1 MGALFHTHVF
11 HTHTHRDSP
20 WKISAEI
27 RCTYPAPRVVGTV
40 EIAYVSDPRARYAAP
55 AEAEAEAGAEAGA
68 LAPDEEPAHAFLNE
82 EIALLG
88 VVAERVGNLL
98 SRTVVE
104 EKISRLTNTL
114 SLCTECDSVRDADGW
129 KSLQRFLEEHSN
141 IAFVRMLCPAC
152 AEAII
157 ARNVVPPQHT
167 SGSAATTEHHSTAAP
182 APASSSSS
190 SSAATTAKHHEATIV
205 P

>member
-1 MGALFHTHVF
+1 MLTTHNVLFR
-11 HTHTHRDSP
+11 RDSP

-40 EIAYVSDPRARYAAP
+40 EIAYVSDPRVKYAPP
-55 AEAEAEAGAEAGA
+55 AETETEGGAGT

-82 EIALLG
+82 EISLLG

-98 SRTVVE
+98 SRNVVE

-141 IAFVRMLCPAC
+141 IAFVRMICPAC

-157 ARNVVPPQHT
+157 ARNVTHPQHPSP
-167 SGSAATTEHHSTAAP
+167 SGTAGVSEPQSTGATAAAATA
-182 APASSSSS
+182 
-190 SSAATTAKHHEATIV
+190 AATAKK

>member
-1 MGALFHTHVF
+1 M
-11 HTHTHRDSP
+11 
-20 WKISAEI
+20 
-27 RCTYPAPRVVGTV
+27 GTV
-40 EIAYVSDPRARYAAP
+40 EIAYVSDPRAKYAAP
-55 AEAEAEAGAEAGA
+55 AEGESEGGV
-68 LAPDEEPAHAFLNE
+68 LAPDEEPAHAFLSE

-157 ARNVVPPQHT
+157 ARNVGPPQHAHP
-167 SGSAATTEHHSTAAP
+167 SAPAVDPEPQQPPAAAATD
-182 APASSSSS
+182 
-190 SSAATTAKHHEATIV
+190 AKQQ